1 MSRPMKDSGI
11 EWIGEIPE
19 NWTIARLKDIASN
32 ETYSIVDGPFGT
44 AISTSDY
51 KDCGV
56 PLVRIVNL
64 NQTELKTDNFVFITE
79 EHAEKLS
86 RSRFFKEDIIFAKT
100 GATVG
105 KCAFN
110 SNVENGILSSSCVK
124 IRISNTFCRK
134 YYYYYFNTNQFNEA
148 LRLSCN
154 GTTRDTINLKPFS
167 CLYCIIPPLPEQL
180 AISAYLDEKCALID
194 SVIEKTK
201 ASIEEYKKLRQ
212 AVITQAVTK
221 GIRGNRPMKD
231 SGIAWIGEI
240 PQEWFSIK
248 MKYMM
253 YIRARLGWKG
263 LKADEYVDEGYT
275 FIGTPNIDETGKI
288 DWKNVYYI
296 TKERYE
302 ESPEIM
308 LSKGDVL
315 LTKDGAGI
323 GKCAYIDVLP
333 TEATTNSSLAVIT
346 CNNLLNGKYLFYYFK
361 SYYFQKYI
369 DQLKAGMGVPHLFQG
384 DLREIIIPVPK
395 INEQQEIA
403 DYLDKKCAEI
413 DTLITKKEQ
422 FLKELESYKKSLI
435 YEYVTG
441 KKEVQA

>member
-11 EWIGEIPE
+11 EWIGEIPQ
-19 NWTIARLKDIASN
+19 NWSRQKIKYATTVSSGEFISKEEYEDDGQYPIIGANGEIGRTNKCNNQDLVVTTGRVGTI
-32 ETYSIVDGPFGT
+32 GT
-44 AISTSDY
+44 AHKTKNAWI
-51 KDCGV
+51 
-56 PLVRIVNL
+56 
-64 NQTELKTDNFVFITE
+64 TDNV
-79 EHAEKLS
+79 L
-86 RSRFFKEDIIFAKT
+86 
-100 GATVG
+100 
-105 KCAFN
+105 
-110 SNVENGILSSSCVK
+110 ILSK
-124 IRISNTFCRK
+124 INIDVDFFRYAILNLDYQQLTSGTAMPLITATKFI
-134 YYYYYFNTNQFNEA
+134 NQF
-148 LRLSCN
+148 
-154 GTTRDTINLKPFS
+154 
-167 CLYCIIPPLPEQL
+167 IPISSIPEQL

-221 GIRGNRPMKD
+221 GIRGNRTMKN